1 MDVSVFDES
10 FKTATDLSAKTGYF
24 AKMSADM
31 TVALC
36 GDGGKA
42 VGVIQNDPVSGS
54 AAVVRMMGRTSV
66 VVGEAI
72 DFGDKIASDADGKA
86 ATAATGDHVLGLAL
100 TTSDGTAAQP
110 MVDIFMYPCG
120 APLP

>member
-1 MDVSVFDES
+1 MDVSVYDQS

-24 AKMSADM
+24 VKMSADL
-31 TVALC
+31 TVAIC

-42 VGVIQNDPVSGS
+42 VGVLQNDPDSGET
-54 AAVVRMMGRTSV
+54 ATVRCFGRASV
-66 VVGEAI
+66 YVGEAI

-100 TTSDGTAAQP
+100 STSDGTGAQP
-110 MVDIFMYPCG
+110 MIDILMYPCG